1 VSACWPHAFS
11 SKTTALRTYEP
22 GHHSIRGSLLFFASL
37 IGMPVL
43 IVVPVR
49 LVEVDFVS
57 SVPAKISVSVVPVL
71 VRQAT

>member
-1 VSACWPHAFS
+1 
-11 SKTTALRTYEP
+11 
-22 GHHSIRGSLLFFASL
+22 
-37 IGMPVL
+37 MPVL

-57 SVPAKISVSVVPVL
+57 FVPAKISVSVVPVL